1 MMAAGDTRL
10 QAGCH
15 REPPASHRPRHTVHV
30 AGRRP
35 ALPHRQRASAAG
47 MLATPDGLYIR

>member
-47 MLATPDGLYIR
+47 MLPTPDGLYIR